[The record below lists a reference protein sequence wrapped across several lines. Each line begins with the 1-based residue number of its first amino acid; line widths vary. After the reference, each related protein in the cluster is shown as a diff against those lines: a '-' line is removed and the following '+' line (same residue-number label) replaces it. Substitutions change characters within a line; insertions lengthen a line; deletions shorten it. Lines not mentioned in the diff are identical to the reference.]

1 MKIDKKYIVIAV
13 CILIGGVLT
22 ATLAFIGPD
31 IITNGTI
38 NPNNVVTGNLKLK
51 ITDTSVNIN
60 NMAPIRSSNY
70 ETEAFKKEFTISNAE
85 STLNGCMKLYLNFNS
100 ISDTL
105 KSEYLV
111 YKVVSSTGNVSEGS
125 FKDIADNKLLIYDSD
140 FIETNKSITYTLYIW
155 LRYVEDP
162 TINLASLLGT
172 SVNAYVSVNGS
183 DTKEST
189 SCTFDSSKKISY
201 VVTFMN
207 TDNKTVL
214 ESRKVSSGSVLGNLP
229 DTKGYYTLKNAK
241 GDQYTSVSTVNN
253 DLILYPGAKVTY
265 CTYSGTPT
273 QGTEF
278 VNGSYTYHYK
288 QEANGASSWSN
299 ISSDGWGV
307 MLTNKTST
315 AAVTS
320 DVCTYINNVPVVS
333 MSYMYFQSKATTL
346 NTYYDTSNVT
356 SMEEMFSGSSVKSLD
371 LSLFNT
377 SKVTTMYRM
386 FYITNSLK
394 TLDVSNFDTSN
405 VEGSLGMI
413 MMFRSCAATKLDL
426 SSFNTSKVTNMS
438 NMFYGSK
445 ATEINVENFDTS
457 NVTSMSYMFYNSQA
471 TTLDLSS
478 FELKSGVDITSMFE
492 NAKATKGYAKNS
504 TIASSFN
511 STSNIPST
519 LVFTVK

>member
-51 ITDTSVNIN
+51 ITDTSVNIS

-172 SVNAYVSVNGS
+172 SVNAYVSVNGT

-201 VVTFMN
+201 VVTFFN
-207 TDNKTVL
+207 EDDKTVL
-214 ESRKVSSGSVLGNLP
+214 ESRKVSSGSTLGTLP
-229 DTKGYYTLKNAK
+229 LNGRYYTKVNANGTEYTSTSTISDDVMLYVVGNPNSFSTDSWYTIAKAVKLNNTSKYSVGDTKTVNMGSYGTHTLRIANTTTPSECSTAGFSQTACGFVLEFADIITEHKMNDTATNV
-241 GDQYTSVSTVNN
+241 GGWPATSMRTFVNN
-253 DLILYPGAKVTY
+253 DIYNAIPSELRNAIIDTTVVSGHGSRSGETNFTSTDKLYLLTLKEIYTNSSSSYDAAKDLTRTLDYYTSIGVT
-265 CTYSGTPT
+265 TSSYSGAIKK
-273 QGTEF
+273 
-278 VNGSYTYHYK
+278 NGINASY
-288 QEANGASSWSN
+288 W
-299 ISSDGWGV
+299 W
-307 MLTNKTST
+307 LR
-315 AAVTS
+315 AA
-320 DVCTYINNVPVVS
+320 Y
-333 MSYMYFQSKATTL
+333 SY
-346 NTYYDTSNVT
+346 
-356 SMEEMFSGSSVKSLD
+356 G
-371 LSLFNT
+371 
-377 SKVTTMYRM
+377 
-386 FYITNSLK
+386 TNSFLYVDPK
-394 TLDVSNFDTSN
+394 GDWQSNYANYSRGVAPAFR
-405 VEGSLGMI
+405 LG
-413 MMFRSCAATKLDL
+413 
-426 SSFNTSKVTNMS
+426 
-438 NMFYGSK
+438 
-445 ATEINVENFDTS
+445 
-457 NVTSMSYMFYNSQA
+457 
-471 TTLDLSS
+471 
-478 FELKSGVDITSMFE
+478 
-492 NAKATKGYAKNS
+492 
-504 TIASSFN
+504 
-511 STSNIPST
+511 
-519 LVFTVK
+519 

>member
-162 TINLASLLGT
+162 TINLTSLLGT

-189 SCTFDSSKKISY
+189 SCKFDSSKKISY
-201 VVTFMN
+201 VVTFMKE
-207 TDNKTVL
+207 DNKTVL
-214 ESRKVSSGSVLGNLP
+214 ETRKVSSGSVLGNLP
-229 DTKGYYTLKNAK
+229 STRQYFTKTGGNGTEYTSTSTITDDALVYPKLTKFELDSWTTIATNVRNGNTGDYNVGDTKEVNLGTTYGTHTLRIANTTTPSECS
-241 GDQYTSVSTVNN
+241 TSGFSQTACGFVLEFADIITTYEMN
-253 DLILYPGAKVTY
+253 DTDTNVGGWPASSMYD
-265 CTYSGTPT
+265 
-273 QGTEF
+273 F
-278 VNGSYTYHYK
+278 VNYDIYNSLPSDLKSTIIDTTVVSSHGSTNGENFTSIDKLYLLSLKEVYSDCS
-288 QEANGASSWSN
+288 ANSYSSYDSAK
-299 ISSDGWGV
+299 D
-307 MLTNKTST
+307 LTRTL
-315 AAVTS
+315 
-320 DVCTYINNVPVVS
+320 DYYIN
-333 MSYMYFQSKATTL
+333 K
-346 NTYYDTSNVT
+346 NVT
-356 SMEEMFSGSSVKSLD
+356 SSDDSETIKKYKTTDSWWWLREAHSNYDHSFFIVPTDDYSY
-371 LSLFNT
+371 LSTYANT
-377 SKVTTMYRM
+377 SGG
-386 FYITNSLK
+386 
-394 TLDVSNFDTSN
+394 VSPA
-405 VEGSLGMI
+405 
-413 MMFRSCAATKLDL
+413 FRI
-426 SSFNTSKVTNMS
+426 
-438 NMFYGSK
+438 G
-445 ATEINVENFDTS
+445 
-457 NVTSMSYMFYNSQA
+457 
-471 TTLDLSS
+471 
-478 FELKSGVDITSMFE
+478 
-492 NAKATKGYAKNS
+492 
-504 TIASSFN
+504 
-511 STSNIPST
+511 
-519 LVFTVK
+519 

>member
-51 ITDTSVNIN
+51 ITDTSVNIS

-172 SVNAYVSVNGS
+172 SIDGYVSVNGS
-183 DTKEST
+183 DTKESS

-201 VVTFMN
+201 VVTFFN
-207 TDNKTVL
+207 EDDKTVL
-214 ESRKVSSGSVLGNLP
+214 ESRKVSSGSTLGTLP
-229 DTKGYYTLKNAK
+229 LNGRYYTKVNANGTEYTSTSTITDDVMLYVMMQPSSFSTDSWKTIANAVKNNNISKYSVGDTKSVKVGTYGTHTLRIAN
-241 GDQYTSVSTVNN
+241 TSTPSECSTSGFSQTACGFVLEFADIITEHKMNDTATNVGGWPATSMRTFVNN
-253 DLILYPGAKVTY
+253 DIYNAIPSEIKNAIIDTTVVSGHGSTSGETNFTSTDKLYLLAPKEIYTNFSSSYDTAKDLTRTLDYYTSIGVT
-265 CTYSGTPT
+265 TSSYSGAIKK
-273 QGTEF
+273 
-278 VNGSYTYHYK
+278 NGINASY
-288 QEANGASSWSN
+288 W
-299 ISSDGWGV
+299 W
-307 MLTNKTST
+307 LR
-315 AAVTS
+315 AA
-320 DVCTYINNVPVVS
+320 Y
-333 MSYMYFQSKATTL
+333 SY
-346 NTYYDTSNVT
+346 
-356 SMEEMFSGSSVKSLD
+356 G
-371 LSLFNT
+371 
-377 SKVTTMYRM
+377 
-386 FYITNSLK
+386 TNSFLYVDPK
-394 TLDVSNFDTSN
+394 GDWQSNYANYSRG
-405 VEGSLGMI
+405 VAPA
-413 MMFRSCAATKLDL
+413 FRI
-426 SSFNTSKVTNMS
+426 
-438 NMFYGSK
+438 G
-445 ATEINVENFDTS
+445 
-457 NVTSMSYMFYNSQA
+457 
-471 TTLDLSS
+471 
-478 FELKSGVDITSMFE
+478 
-492 NAKATKGYAKNS
+492 
-504 TIASSFN
+504 
-511 STSNIPST
+511 
-519 LVFTVK
+519 

>member
-214 ESRKVSSGSVLGNLP
+214 ETRKVSSGSALGDLP
-229 DTKGYYTLKNAK
+229 NTRQYFTKTGSN
-241 GDQYTSVSTVNN
+241 GIEYTSTSTIIDDALVYPKLTKFELDSWTTIATNVRNGNIGDYNVGDTRTINMGTYGTHTLRIANTSTPSECSGTGFSQSACGFVLEFADVITTHKMNESGRSTGGWPASEMYTFINTDLYNALPSDLRSSIIDTTVVSGYGTDDTANFVST
-253 DLILYPGAKVTY
+253 DKLYLL
-265 CTYSGTPT
+265 SGTELYMDFST
-273 QGTEF
+273 TSDTAMDLTRTLDYYKNIGVTESNCSEVIKKNGTSASF
-278 VNGSYTYHYK
+278 WWLRT
-288 QEANGASSWSN
+288 ASSWTN
-299 ISSDGWGV
+299 YFFIFVFNDGSWNGDSAGSTYGV
-307 MLTNKTST
+307 SP
-315 AAVTS
+315 A
-320 DVCTYINNVPVVS
+320 
-333 MSYMYFQSKATTL
+333 
-346 NTYYDTSNVT
+346 
-356 SMEEMFSGSSVKSLD
+356 
-371 LSLFNT
+371 
-377 SKVTTMYRM
+377 
-386 FYITNSLK
+386 
-394 TLDVSNFDTSN
+394 
-405 VEGSLGMI
+405 
-413 MMFRSCAATKLDL
+413 FRI
-426 SSFNTSKVTNMS
+426 
-438 NMFYGSK
+438 G
-445 ATEINVENFDTS
+445 
-457 NVTSMSYMFYNSQA
+457 
-471 TTLDLSS
+471 
-478 FELKSGVDITSMFE
+478 
-492 NAKATKGYAKNS
+492 
-504 TIASSFN
+504 
-511 STSNIPST
+511 
-519 LVFTVK
+519 

>member
-100 ISDTL
+100 ISEQL

-111 YKVVSSTGNVSEGS
+111 YKVVSSTGNVSEGT
-125 FKDIADNKLLIYDSD
+125 FKAIANNKLLIYDSD

-189 SCTFDSSKKISY
+189 SCKFDSSKKISY

-214 ESRKVSSGSVLGNLP
+214 ETRKVSSGSVLGNLP
-229 DTKGYYTLKNAK
+229 STRQYFTKTGGNGTEYTSTSTINDDVMLYNSTFEYDTWSEIVANVKAKKISQYNVGDTKSVNLGTYGTHTLRIANTSTPSECSTSGFSQTACGFVLEFADIITTHKMNDTSTNVGGWPASSMYTF
-241 GDQYTSVSTVNN
+241 VNN
-253 DLILYPGAKVTY
+253 DIYNAIPSEIKNAIIDTTAVSGHGKSDTKNFTSTDKLYLLAPREIWSDFSQEFDTAKDLTRTLDYYTAQGVTTSSYSGAIKKNGSSAANWWHRSAYSNYSNYFHYVNFSGAHNY
-265 CTYSGTPT
+265 TYSDTA
-273 QGTEF
+273 
-278 VNGSYTYHYK
+278 Y
-288 QEANGASSWSN
+288 
-299 ISSDGWGV
+299 GV
-307 MLTNKTST
+307 SP
-315 AAVTS
+315 A
-320 DVCTYINNVPVVS
+320 
-333 MSYMYFQSKATTL
+333 F
-346 NTYYDTSNVT
+346 
-356 SMEEMFSGSSVKSLD
+356 
-371 LSLFNT
+371 
-377 SKVTTMYRM
+377 R
-386 FYITNSLK
+386 
-394 TLDVSNFDTSN
+394 
-405 VEGSLGMI
+405 LG
-413 MMFRSCAATKLDL
+413 
-426 SSFNTSKVTNMS
+426 
-438 NMFYGSK
+438 
-445 ATEINVENFDTS
+445 
-457 NVTSMSYMFYNSQA
+457 
-471 TTLDLSS
+471 
-478 FELKSGVDITSMFE
+478 
-492 NAKATKGYAKNS
+492 
-504 TIASSFN
+504 
-511 STSNIPST
+511 
-519 LVFTVK
+519 

>member
-140 FIETNKSITYTLYIW
+140 FIETGKSISYTLYIW

-162 TINLASLLGT
+162 TINLTSLLGT

-214 ESRKVSSGSVLGNLP
+214 ETRKVSSGTALGNLP
-229 DTKGYYTLKNAK
+229 STRQYFTKTGGNGTEYTSTSTITDDALVYPKLTKFELDSWTTIATNVRNGNTGDYNVGDTKEVNLGTTYGTHTLRIANTTTPSECS
-241 GDQYTSVSTVNN
+241 TSGFSQTACGFVLEFADIITTYETN
-253 DLILYPGAKVTY
+253 DTDTNVGGWPASSMYD
-265 CTYSGTPT
+265 
-273 QGTEF
+273 F
-278 VNGSYTYHYK
+278 VNYDIYNSLPSDLKSTIIDTTVVSSHGST
-288 QEANGASSWSN
+288 NGENFTSIDKLYLLSLKEVYSDWSTNSYSSYDSAK
-299 ISSDGWGV
+299 D
-307 MLTNKTST
+307 LTRTL
-315 AAVTS
+315 
-320 DVCTYINNVPVVS
+320 DYYIN
-333 MSYMYFQSKATTL
+333 K
-346 NTYYDTSNVT
+346 NVT
-356 SMEEMFSGSSVKSLD
+356 SSDDSETIKKYKTTDSWWWLREAHSNYDHSFFIVPTDDYSY
-371 LSLFNT
+371 LSNYANT
-377 SKVTTMYRM
+377 SGG
-386 FYITNSLK
+386 
-394 TLDVSNFDTSN
+394 VSPA
-405 VEGSLGMI
+405 
-413 MMFRSCAATKLDL
+413 FRI
-426 SSFNTSKVTNMS
+426 
-438 NMFYGSK
+438 G
-445 ATEINVENFDTS
+445 
-457 NVTSMSYMFYNSQA
+457 
-471 TTLDLSS
+471 
-478 FELKSGVDITSMFE
+478 
-492 NAKATKGYAKNS
+492 
-504 TIASSFN
+504 
-511 STSNIPST
+511 
-519 LVFTVK
+519 

>member
-100 ISDTL
+100 ISEQL

-111 YKVVSSTGNVSEGS
+111 YKVVSSTGNISEGS

-140 FIETNKSITYTLYIW
+140 FIETGKSISYTLYIW

-172 SVNAYVSVNGS
+172 SVNAYVSVNGT

-214 ESRKVSSGSVLGNLP
+214 ETRKVSSGTALGNLP
-229 DTKGYYTLKNAK
+229 STRQYFTKTGGNGTEYTSTSTITDDALVYPKLTKFELDSWTTIATNVRNGNTGDYNVGDTKEVNLGTTYGTHTLRIANTTTPSECS
-241 GDQYTSVSTVNN
+241 TSGFSQTACGFVLEFADIITTYEMN
-253 DLILYPGAKVTY
+253 DTDTNVGGWPASSMYD
-265 CTYSGTPT
+265 
-273 QGTEF
+273 F
-278 VNGSYTYHYK
+278 VNYDIYNSLPSDLKSTIIDTTVVSSHGST
-288 QEANGASSWSN
+288 NGENFTSIDKLYLLSLKEVYSDWSTN
-299 ISSDGWGV
+299 SYSPYDSAKD
-307 MLTNKTST
+307 LTRTL
-315 AAVTS
+315 
-320 DVCTYINNVPVVS
+320 DYYIN
-333 MSYMYFQSKATTL
+333 K
-346 NTYYDTSNVT
+346 NVT
-356 SMEEMFSGSSVKSLD
+356 SSDDSETIKKYKTTDSWWWLREAHSNYDHSFFIVPTDDYSY
-371 LSLFNT
+371 LSTYANT
-377 SKVTTMYRM
+377 SGG
-386 FYITNSLK
+386 
-394 TLDVSNFDTSN
+394 VSPA
-405 VEGSLGMI
+405 
-413 MMFRSCAATKLDL
+413 FRI
-426 SSFNTSKVTNMS
+426 
-438 NMFYGSK
+438 G
-445 ATEINVENFDTS
+445 
-457 NVTSMSYMFYNSQA
+457 
-471 TTLDLSS
+471 
-478 FELKSGVDITSMFE
+478 
-492 NAKATKGYAKNS
+492 
-504 TIASSFN
+504 
-511 STSNIPST
+511 
-519 LVFTVK
+519 

>member
-111 YKVVSSTGNVSEGS
+111 YKVVSSTGNISEGS

-207 TDNKTVL
+207 NDNKTVL
-214 ESRKVSSGSVLGNLP
+214 ETRKVSSGSVLGNLP
-229 DTKGYYTLKNAK
+229 STRQYFTKTGGNGTEYTSTSTINDDVMLYNSTFEYDTWSEIVANVKAKKISQYNVGDTKSVNLGTYGTHTLRIANTSTPSECSTSGFSQTACGFVLEFADIITTHKMNDTSTNVGGWPASSMYTF
-241 GDQYTSVSTVNN
+241 VNN
-253 DLILYPGAKVTY
+253 DIYNAIPSEIKNAIIDTTAVSGHGKSDTKNFTSTDKLYLLAPREIWSDFSQEFDTAKDLTRTLDYYTAQGVTTSSYSGAIKKNGSSAANWWHRSAYSNYSNYFHYVNFSGAHNY
-265 CTYSGTPT
+265 TYSDTA
-273 QGTEF
+273 
-278 VNGSYTYHYK
+278 Y
-288 QEANGASSWSN
+288 
-299 ISSDGWGV
+299 GV
-307 MLTNKTST
+307 SP
-315 AAVTS
+315 A
-320 DVCTYINNVPVVS
+320 
-333 MSYMYFQSKATTL
+333 F
-346 NTYYDTSNVT
+346 
-356 SMEEMFSGSSVKSLD
+356 
-371 LSLFNT
+371 
-377 SKVTTMYRM
+377 R
-386 FYITNSLK
+386 
-394 TLDVSNFDTSN
+394 
-405 VEGSLGMI
+405 LG
-413 MMFRSCAATKLDL
+413 
-426 SSFNTSKVTNMS
+426 
-438 NMFYGSK
+438 
-445 ATEINVENFDTS
+445 
-457 NVTSMSYMFYNSQA
+457 
-471 TTLDLSS
+471 
-478 FELKSGVDITSMFE
+478 
-492 NAKATKGYAKNS
+492 
-504 TIASSFN
+504 
-511 STSNIPST
+511 
-519 LVFTVK
+519 

>member
-85 STLNGCMKLYLNFNS
+85 STLNGCMKLYLNFNN
-100 ISDTL
+100 ISSQL

-111 YKVVSSTGNVSEGS
+111 YKVVSSTGNISEGS
-125 FKDIADNKLLIYDSD
+125 FKDISDNKLLIYDSD
-140 FIETNKSITYTLYIW
+140 FIESSKSITYTLYIW

-214 ESRKVSSGSVLGNLP
+214 ETRKVSSGSALGNLP
-229 DTKGYYTLKNAK
+229 STRQYFTKTGGNGTE
-241 GDQYTSVSTVNN
+241 YTSTSTITD
-253 DLILYPGAKVTY
+253 DLLIYPLLTFSTDSWDTIVTNLRNGNINRY
-265 CTYSGTPT
+265 VVGDTRTIDMGTYGKHTLRLANTSTPSECSTSGFSQSACGFVVEFADIITTHNMNPS
-273 QGTEF
+273 GIYDRTEYPNGWDKDGWPASSMYTF
-278 VNGSYTYHYK
+278 VNTDIYNTLPSELRNAIIDTATVSGHGYEDTDNFTSTDKLYLLAPGEVY
-288 QEANGASSWSN
+288 GDW
-299 ISSDGWGV
+299 
-307 MLTNKTST
+307 KTSNDAPGDSAKDLT
-315 AAVTS
+315 RTL
-320 DVCTYINNVPVVS
+320 DYYIA
-333 MSYMYFQSKATTL
+333 Q
-346 NTYYDTSNVT
+346 
-356 SMEEMFSGSSVKSLD
+356 G
-371 LSLFNT
+371 
-377 SKVTTMYRM
+377 VTTSSNGYGYVGAVKKNGTTASKWWLRSAISHAIGY
-386 FYITNSLK
+386 FFCVHEYGHSFITN
-394 TLDVSNFDTSN
+394 
-405 VEGSLGMI
+405 
-413 MMFRSCAATKLDL
+413 
-426 SSFNTSKVTNMS
+426 
-438 NMFYGSK
+438 
-445 ATEINVENFDTS
+445 
-457 NVTSMSYMFYNSQA
+457 
-471 TTLDLSS
+471 
-478 FELKSGVDITSMFE
+478 
-492 NAKATKGYAKNS
+492 
-504 TIASSFN
+504 
-511 STSNIPST
+511 PST
-519 LVFTVK
+519 TIGVSPAFRLG

>member
-140 FIETNKSITYTLYIW
+140 FIETNKSISYTLYIW

-162 TINLASLLGT
+162 TINLTSLLGT
-172 SVNAYVSVNGS
+172 SIDGYVSVNGS

-189 SCTFDSSKKISY
+189 SCKFDSSKKISY

-214 ESRKVSSGSVLGNLP
+214 ETRKVSSGTALGNLP
-229 DTKGYYTLKNAK
+229 STRQYFTKTGGNGTEYTSTSTITDDALVYPKLTKFELDSWTTIATNVRNGNTGDYNVGDTKEVNLGTTYGTHTLRIANTTTPSECS
-241 GDQYTSVSTVNN
+241 TSGFSQTACGFVLEFADIITTYEMN
-253 DLILYPGAKVTY
+253 DTDTNIGGWPASSMYD
-265 CTYSGTPT
+265 
-273 QGTEF
+273 F
-278 VNGSYTYHYK
+278 VNYDIYNSLPSDLKSTIIDTTVVSSHGST
-288 QEANGASSWSN
+288 NGENFTSIDKLYLLSLKEVYSDWSTNSYSSYDSAK
-299 ISSDGWGV
+299 D
-307 MLTNKTST
+307 LTRTL
-315 AAVTS
+315 
-320 DVCTYINNVPVVS
+320 DYYIN
-333 MSYMYFQSKATTL
+333 K
-346 NTYYDTSNVT
+346 NVT
-356 SMEEMFSGSSVKSLD
+356 SSDNSETIKKYKTTDSWWWLREAHSNYDHSFFIVPTDDYSY
-371 LSLFNT
+371 LSTYANT
-377 SKVTTMYRM
+377 SGG
-386 FYITNSLK
+386 
-394 TLDVSNFDTSN
+394 VSPA
-405 VEGSLGMI
+405 
-413 MMFRSCAATKLDL
+413 FRI
-426 SSFNTSKVTNMS
+426 
-438 NMFYGSK
+438 G
-445 ATEINVENFDTS
+445 
-457 NVTSMSYMFYNSQA
+457 
-471 TTLDLSS
+471 
-478 FELKSGVDITSMFE
+478 
-492 NAKATKGYAKNS
+492 
-504 TIASSFN
+504 
-511 STSNIPST
+511 
-519 LVFTVK
+519 

>member
-51 ITDTSVNIN
+51 ITDTSVNIS

-140 FIETNKSITYTLYIW
+140 FIETGKSISYTLYIW
-155 LRYVEDP
+155 MRYVEDP

-172 SVNAYVSVNGS
+172 SVKAYVSVNGS

-189 SCTFDSSKKISY
+189 SCTFDSSKKINY

-214 ESRKVSSGSVLGNLP
+214 ETRKVSSGSVLGSLP
-229 DTKGYYTLKNAK
+229 STRQYFTKTGGNGTEYTSTSTITDDVMLYNSTFEYDTWSEIVANVKANKISQYNVGDTKSVNLGTYGTHTLRIAN
-241 GDQYTSVSTVNN
+241 TSTPSECSTSGFSQTACGFVLEFADIITTHKMNDTSTNVGGWPATSMRTFVNN
-253 DLILYPGAKVTY
+253 DIYNALPSEIKNAIIDTTVVSGHGSTVGEENFTSIDKLY
-265 CTYSGTPT
+265 
-273 QGTEF
+273 
-278 VNGSYTYHYK
+278 
-288 QEANGASSWSN
+288 
-299 ISSDGWGV
+299 
-307 MLTNKTST
+307 LLST
-315 AAVTS
+315 AEVWAQGSSST
-320 DVCTYINNVPVVS
+320 IN
-333 MSYMYFQSKATTL
+333 
-346 NTYYDTSNVT
+346 YDTARDNT
-356 SMEEMFSGSSVKSLD
+356 RQLD
-371 LSLFNT
+371 YYKN
-377 SKVTTMYRM
+377 
-386 FYITNSLK
+386 
-394 TLDVSNFDTSN
+394 
-405 VEGSLGMI
+405 LG
-413 MMFRSCAATKLDL
+413 T
-426 SSFNTSKVTNMS
+426 
-438 NMFYGSK
+438 
-445 ATEINVENFDTS
+445 
-457 NVTSMSYMFYNSQA
+457 
-471 TTLDLSS
+471 
-478 FELKSGVDITSMFE
+478 
-492 NAKATKGYAKNS
+492 
-504 TIASSFN
+504 
-511 STSNIPST
+511 STSNYSGAIKNGTNDSAWGLRVAYSNST
-519 LVFTVK
+519 TDFCTVVAYGGSGFRGVATLTFGVSPAFRLG

>member
-111 YKVVSSTGNVSEGS
+111 YKVVSSTGNISEGS

-140 FIETNKSITYTLYIW
+140 FIESSKSITYTLYIW

-162 TINLASLLGT
+162 TINLTSLLGT

-189 SCTFDSSKKISY
+189 SCKFDNSKKINY

-214 ESRKVSSGSVLGNLP
+214 ETRKVSSGTALGNLP
-229 DTKGYYTLKNAK
+229 STRQYFTKTGGNGTEYTSTSTITDDALVYPKLTKFELDSWTTIATNVRNGNTGDYNVGDTKEVNLGTTYGTHTLRIANTTTPSECS
-241 GDQYTSVSTVNN
+241 TSGFSQTACGFVLEFADIITTYEMN
-253 DLILYPGAKVTY
+253 DTDTNVGGWPASSMYD
-265 CTYSGTPT
+265 
-273 QGTEF
+273 F
-278 VNGSYTYHYK
+278 VNYDIYNSLPSDLKSTIIDTTVVSSHGST
-288 QEANGASSWSN
+288 NGENFTSIDKLYLLSLKEVYSDWSTNAYSSYDSAK
-299 ISSDGWGV
+299 D
-307 MLTNKTST
+307 LTRTL
-315 AAVTS
+315 
-320 DVCTYINNVPVVS
+320 DYYIN
-333 MSYMYFQSKATTL
+333 K
-346 NTYYDTSNVT
+346 NVT
-356 SMEEMFSGSSVKSLD
+356 SSDDSETIKKYKTTDSWWWLREAHSNYDHSFFIVPTDDYSY
-371 LSLFNT
+371 LSTYANT
-377 SKVTTMYRM
+377 SGG
-386 FYITNSLK
+386 
-394 TLDVSNFDTSN
+394 VSPA
-405 VEGSLGMI
+405 
-413 MMFRSCAATKLDL
+413 FRI
-426 SSFNTSKVTNMS
+426 
-438 NMFYGSK
+438 G
-445 ATEINVENFDTS
+445 
-457 NVTSMSYMFYNSQA
+457 
-471 TTLDLSS
+471 
-478 FELKSGVDITSMFE
+478 
-492 NAKATKGYAKNS
+492 
-504 TIASSFN
+504 
-511 STSNIPST
+511 
-519 LVFTVK
+519 

>member
-1 MKIDKKYIVIAV
+1 MRIDKKYIVIAV

-51 ITDTSVNIN
+51 ITDTSVNIS

-100 ISDTL
+100 ISEQL

-111 YKVVSSTGNVSEGS
+111 YKVVSSTGNISEGS

-189 SCTFDSSKKISY
+189 SCKFDNSKKINY

-214 ESRKVSSGSVLGNLP
+214 ETRKVSSGTALGNLP
-229 DTKGYYTLKNAK
+229 STRQYFTKTGGNGTEYTSTSTITDDALVYPKLTKFELDSWTTIATNVRNGNTGDYNVGDTKEVNLGTTYGTHTLRIANTTTPSECS
-241 GDQYTSVSTVNN
+241 TSGFSQTACGFVLEFADIITTYEMN
-253 DLILYPGAKVTY
+253 DTDTNVGGWPASSMYD
-265 CTYSGTPT
+265 
-273 QGTEF
+273 F
-278 VNGSYTYHYK
+278 VNYDIYNSLPSDLKSTIIDTTVVSSHGST
-288 QEANGASSWSN
+288 NGENFTSIDKLYLLSLKEVYSDWSTNSYSSYDSAK
-299 ISSDGWGV
+299 D
-307 MLTNKTST
+307 LTRTL
-315 AAVTS
+315 
-320 DVCTYINNVPVVS
+320 DYYIN
-333 MSYMYFQSKATTL
+333 K
-346 NTYYDTSNVT
+346 NVT
-356 SMEEMFSGSSVKSLD
+356 SSDNSETIKKYKTTDSWWWLREAHSNYDHSFFIVPTDDYSY
-371 LSLFNT
+371 LSTYANT
-377 SKVTTMYRM
+377 SGG
-386 FYITNSLK
+386 
-394 TLDVSNFDTSN
+394 VSPA
-405 VEGSLGMI
+405 
-413 MMFRSCAATKLDL
+413 FRI
-426 SSFNTSKVTNMS
+426 
-438 NMFYGSK
+438 G
-445 ATEINVENFDTS
+445 
-457 NVTSMSYMFYNSQA
+457 
-471 TTLDLSS
+471 
-478 FELKSGVDITSMFE
+478 
-492 NAKATKGYAKNS
+492 
-504 TIASSFN
+504 
-511 STSNIPST
+511 
-519 LVFTVK
+519 

>member
-111 YKVVSSTGNVSEGS
+111 YKVVSSTGNISEGS
-125 FKDIADNKLLIYDSD
+125 FKDISDNKLLIYDSD

-172 SVNAYVSVNGS
+172 SVKAYVSVNGS

-214 ESRKVSSGSVLGNLP
+214 ETRKVSSGSALGNLP
-229 DTKGYYTLKNAK
+229 NTRQYFTKTGGNGTEYTSTSTITDDALVYPKLTKFELDSWTTIATNVRNGNIGDYNVGDTKEVNLGTTYGTHTLRIANTTTPSECS
-241 GDQYTSVSTVNN
+241 TSGFSQTACGFVLEFADIITTYEMN
-253 DLILYPGAKVTY
+253 DTDTNVGGWPASSMYD
-265 CTYSGTPT
+265 
-273 QGTEF
+273 F
-278 VNGSYTYHYK
+278 VNYDIYNSLPSDLKSTIIDTTVVSSHGST
-288 QEANGASSWSN
+288 NGENFTSIDKLYLLSLKEVYSDWSTNSYSSYDSAK
-299 ISSDGWGV
+299 D
-307 MLTNKTST
+307 LTRTL
-315 AAVTS
+315 
-320 DVCTYINNVPVVS
+320 DYYIN
-333 MSYMYFQSKATTL
+333 K
-346 NTYYDTSNVT
+346 NVT
-356 SMEEMFSGSSVKSLD
+356 SSDDSETIKKYKTTDSWWWLREAHSNYDHSFFIVPTDDYSYISTYA
-371 LSLFNT
+371 NT
-377 SKVTTMYRM
+377 SGG
-386 FYITNSLK
+386 
-394 TLDVSNFDTSN
+394 VSPA
-405 VEGSLGMI
+405 
-413 MMFRSCAATKLDL
+413 FRI
-426 SSFNTSKVTNMS
+426 
-438 NMFYGSK
+438 G
-445 ATEINVENFDTS
+445 
-457 NVTSMSYMFYNSQA
+457 
-471 TTLDLSS
+471 
-478 FELKSGVDITSMFE
+478 
-492 NAKATKGYAKNS
+492 
-504 TIASSFN
+504 
-511 STSNIPST
+511 
-519 LVFTVK
+519 

>member
-140 FIETNKSITYTLYIW
+140 FIETNKNITYTLYIW

-162 TINLASLLGT
+162 TINLTSLLGT
-172 SVNAYVSVNGS
+172 SIDGYVSVNGS

-189 SCTFDSSKKISY
+189 SCKFDNSKKINY

-214 ESRKVSSGSVLGNLP
+214 ETRKVSSGTALGNLP
-229 DTKGYYTLKNAK
+229 STRQYFTKTGGNGTEYTSTSTITDDALVYPKLTKFELDSWTTIATNVRNGNTGDYNVGDTKEVNLGTTYGTHTLRIANTTTPSECS
-241 GDQYTSVSTVNN
+241 TSGFSQTACGFVLEFADIITTYEMN
-253 DLILYPGAKVTY
+253 DTDTNVGGWPASSMYD
-265 CTYSGTPT
+265 
-273 QGTEF
+273 F
-278 VNGSYTYHYK
+278 VNYDIYNSLPSDLKSTIIDTTVVSSHGST
-288 QEANGASSWSN
+288 NGENFTSIDKLYLLSLKEVYSDWSTNLYSSYDSAK
-299 ISSDGWGV
+299 D
-307 MLTNKTST
+307 LTRTL
-315 AAVTS
+315 
-320 DVCTYINNVPVVS
+320 DYYIN
-333 MSYMYFQSKATTL
+333 K
-346 NTYYDTSNVT
+346 NVT
-356 SMEEMFSGSSVKSLD
+356 SSDDSETIKKYKTTDSWWWLREAHSNYDHIFFIVPTDDYSY
-371 LSLFNT
+371 LSTYANT
-377 SKVTTMYRM
+377 SGG
-386 FYITNSLK
+386 
-394 TLDVSNFDTSN
+394 VSPA
-405 VEGSLGMI
+405 
-413 MMFRSCAATKLDL
+413 FRI
-426 SSFNTSKVTNMS
+426 
-438 NMFYGSK
+438 G
-445 ATEINVENFDTS
+445 
-457 NVTSMSYMFYNSQA
+457 
-471 TTLDLSS
+471 
-478 FELKSGVDITSMFE
+478 
-492 NAKATKGYAKNS
+492 
-504 TIASSFN
+504 
-511 STSNIPST
+511 
-519 LVFTVK
+519 

>member
-38 NPNNVVTGNLKLK
+38 NKNNVVTGNLKLK

-140 FIETNKSITYTLYIW
+140 FIETNKNITYTLYIW

-162 TINLASLLGT
+162 TINLTSLLGT

-214 ESRKVSSGSVLGNLP
+214 ETRKVSSGSALGNLP
-229 DTKGYYTLKNAK
+229 STRQYFTKTGGNGTEYTSTSTITDDALVYPKTTKFESDSWTTIATNVRNGNTGDYNVGDTRTIFTSDYQDYTLRIANKSTPDECNTTGFSQTACGFVIEFAGVIERYNMNPVDPNSNRLTNK
-241 GDQYTSVSTVNN
+241 GGWPGSALHTYVNN
-253 DLILYPGAKVTY
+253 DIYNLLPSDLKNVIIDTTVVSGHGVLETDNLVSNDKLYLLSPSEIYSDWSSDAYSKYDSAKDLTRTLDYYIAQGVTISN
-265 CTYSGTPT
+265 YSGAIKKSRIISDNWWLRT
-273 QGTEF
+273 
-278 VNGSYTYHYK
+278 
-288 QEANGASSWSN
+288 ANSEDDSVFYF
-299 ISSDGWGV
+299 ITSDGMREGTTPNA
-307 MLTNKTST
+307 LLGIS
-315 AAVTS
+315 
-320 DVCTYINNVPVVS
+320 PV
-333 MSYMYFQSKATTL
+333 F
-346 NTYYDTSNVT
+346 
-356 SMEEMFSGSSVKSLD
+356 
-371 LSLFNT
+371 
-377 SKVTTMYRM
+377 R
-386 FYITNSLK
+386 
-394 TLDVSNFDTSN
+394 
-405 VEGSLGMI
+405 LG
-413 MMFRSCAATKLDL
+413 
-426 SSFNTSKVTNMS
+426 
-438 NMFYGSK
+438 
-445 ATEINVENFDTS
+445 
-457 NVTSMSYMFYNSQA
+457 
-471 TTLDLSS
+471 
-478 FELKSGVDITSMFE
+478 
-492 NAKATKGYAKNS
+492 
-504 TIASSFN
+504 
-511 STSNIPST
+511 
-519 LVFTVK
+519 

>member
-13 CILIGGVLT
+13 YILIGGVLT

-51 ITDTSVNIN
+51 ITDTSVNIS

-140 FIETNKSITYTLYIW
+140 FIETNKNITYTLYIW

-162 TINLASLLGT
+162 TINLASLLDT
-172 SVNAYVSVNGS
+172 SVNAYVSVNGT

-214 ESRKVSSGSVLGNLP
+214 ETKKVSSGSALGNLP
-229 DTKGYYTLKNAK
+229 STRQYFTKTGGNGTE
-241 GDQYTSVSTVNN
+241 YTSTSTITDDALVYPLLAFSTDSWDTIVTNLRNGNINRYVVGDARTIDMGTYGTHTLRIANTSTPSECSRAGFSQTACGFVIEFADIITTHSVIGTSFSDTTNKGGWPASSMYTFVNN
-253 DLILYPGAKVTY
+253 DIYNALPSELKNVVINTEVV
-265 CTYSGTPT
+265 SGH
-273 QGTEF
+273 
-278 VNGSYTYHYK
+278 GSDDT
-288 QEANGASSWSN
+288 ANF
-299 ISSDGWGV
+299 
-307 MLTNKTST
+307 TST
-315 AAVTS
+315 DKIYLLGSKEIYIDFS
-320 DVCTYINNVPVVS
+320 DSNDTAKDLTRTLDYYTNIG
-333 MSYMYFQSKATTL
+333 ATTS
-346 NTYYDTSNVT
+346 NKSGAIKKKGTSNYNWWLRT
-356 SMEEMFSGSSVKSLD
+356 ACLDTDTGFLFIDFLGSW
-371 LSLFNT
+371 NYT
-377 SKVTTMYRM
+377 
-386 FYITNSLK
+386 
-394 TLDVSNFDTSN
+394 
-405 VEGSLGMI
+405 
-413 MMFRSCAATKLDL
+413 
-426 SSFNTSKVTNMS
+426 SSF
-438 NMFYGSK
+438 
-445 ATEINVENFDTS
+445 
-457 NVTSMSYMFYNSQA
+457 
-471 TTLDLSS
+471 TL
-478 FELKSGVDITSMFE
+478 FGVSPAFRI
-492 NAKATKGYAKNS
+492 G
-504 TIASSFN
+504 
-511 STSNIPST
+511 
-519 LVFTVK
+519 

>member
-100 ISDTL
+100 ISEQL

-172 SVNAYVSVNGS
+172 SVNAYVSVNGT

-214 ESRKVSSGSVLGNLP
+214 ETRKVSSGSALGNLP
-229 DTKGYYTLKNAK
+229 STRQYFTKTGGNGTEYTSTSTITDDVLVYPKLTKFELDSWTTIATNVRNGNTGDYNVGDTKEVNLGTTYGTHTLRIANTTTPSECSTSGFSQTACGFVLEFADIITTYEMNDTDTNVGGWPASSMYDFVNYDIYNSLPSDLKSTIIDTTVVSSHGSTNGENFTSIDKLYLLSLKEVYSDWSTNSYSSYDSAKDLTRALDYYINKNVTLSDDSEAIKKYKTTDSWWWLREAHSSYDNVFFIV
-241 GDQYTSVSTVNN
+241 QNN
-253 DLILYPGAKVTY
+253 DYRYLSTY
-265 CTYSGTPT
+265 
-273 QGTEF
+273 
-278 VNGSYTYHYK
+278 
-288 QEANGASSWSN
+288 A
-299 ISSDGWGV
+299 
-307 MLTNKTST
+307 
-315 AAVTS
+315 
-320 DVCTYINNVPVVS
+320 
-333 MSYMYFQSKATTL
+333 
-346 NTYYDTSNVT
+346 
-356 SMEEMFSGSSVKSLD
+356 
-371 LSLFNT
+371 NT
-377 SKVTTMYRM
+377 SGG
-386 FYITNSLK
+386 
-394 TLDVSNFDTSN
+394 VSPA
-405 VEGSLGMI
+405 
-413 MMFRSCAATKLDL
+413 FRI
-426 SSFNTSKVTNMS
+426 
-438 NMFYGSK
+438 G
-445 ATEINVENFDTS
+445 
-457 NVTSMSYMFYNSQA
+457 
-471 TTLDLSS
+471 
-478 FELKSGVDITSMFE
+478 
-492 NAKATKGYAKNS
+492 
-504 TIASSFN
+504 
-511 STSNIPST
+511 
-519 LVFTVK
+519 

>member
-111 YKVVSSTGNVSEGS
+111 YKVVSSTGNISEGS
-125 FKDIADNKLLIYDSD
+125 FKDISDNKLLIYDSD
-140 FIETNKSITYTLYIW
+140 FIESSKSITYTLYIW

-214 ESRKVSSGSVLGNLP
+214 ETRKVSSGSALGNLP
-229 DTKGYYTLKNAK
+229 STRQYFTKTGGNGTEYTSTSTITDDALVYPKTTKFESDSWTTIAKNVRNGNTGDYNVGDTKEIDMGTYGTHILRIANTSIPNECSTSGFSQTACGFVLEFQDIITTSKMNNAYSNTGGWNNAEMNTFINNNIYNALPNELKEIII
-241 GDQYTSVSTVNN
+241 DTIVVSSYGKN
-253 DLILYPGAKVTY
+253 DT
-265 CTYSGTPT
+265 
-273 QGTEF
+273 
-278 VNGSYTYHYK
+278 
-288 QEANGASSWSN
+288 ANFTT
-299 ISSDGWGV
+299 
-307 MLTNKTST
+307 TNKLYLLAPKEIYTDYAETTDTAKDLTRILDYYKEKRVTMNSYANAIKYNNST
-315 AAVTS
+315 ATWWWLR
-320 DVCTYINNVPVVS
+320 NVPSSNSGNFFGV
-333 MSYMYFQSKATTL
+333 
-346 NTYYDTSNVT
+346 NVT
-356 SMEEMFSGSSVKSLD
+356 GILNNNYAHFVGG
-371 LSLFNT
+371 
-377 SKVTTMYRM
+377 
-386 FYITNSLK
+386 
-394 TLDVSNFDTSN
+394 VSPA
-405 VEGSLGMI
+405 
-413 MMFRSCAATKLDL
+413 FRI
-426 SSFNTSKVTNMS
+426 
-438 NMFYGSK
+438 G
-445 ATEINVENFDTS
+445 
-457 NVTSMSYMFYNSQA
+457 
-471 TTLDLSS
+471 
-478 FELKSGVDITSMFE
+478 
-492 NAKATKGYAKNS
+492 
-504 TIASSFN
+504 
-511 STSNIPST
+511 
-519 LVFTVK
+519 